1 MDLFYAGIENSETKA
16 RRQSSLCQVTERGRG
31 KEEWGM
37 SASRFPALLSLKQM
51 TLVTPVPAPSQQY
64 QKNH

>member
-1 MDLFYAGIENSETKA
+1 M
-16 RRQSSLCQVTERGRG
+16 CQFTERGRG